1 MAGSAKYTAILDANV
16 LYPNTLRNLLLSLA
30 SDGIYHVKWTTEIT
44 QEWSRNLVA
53 DRPDIA
59 SKIDRLVELVNLS
72 VQDCLVEGYE
82 YIIPT
87 IELPDLNDRHVVAAA
102 VVGHADSIVTFNLK
116 DFPAELID
124 KFGVDVQHPDDFLMN
139 QLQLRQFDALEVMRK
154 VRGRYRNPQLSA
166 KEFIELVSRN
176 GLPQTAQY
184 LQTHMG
190 LI

>member
-1 MAGSAKYTAILDANV
+1 
-16 LYPNTLRNLLLSLA
+16 
-30 SDGIYHVKWTTEIT
+30 
-44 QEWSRNLVA
+44 VA

-102 VVGHADSIVTFNLK
+102 VVGHADAIVTFNLK

>member
-87 IELPDLNDRHVVAAA
+87 IELSDLNDRHVVAAA
-102 VVGHADSIVTFNLK
+102 VVGHADAIVTFNLK

>member
-30 SDGIYHVKWTTEIT
+30 SDGLYHVKWTTEIT

-102 VVGHADSIVTFNLK
+102 VVGHADAIVTFNLK
-116 DFPAELID
+116 DFPAEIID

>member
-30 SDGIYHVKWTTEIT
+30 SDGLYHAKWTTEIT

-59 SKIDRLVELVNLS
+59 SKIDRLVALVNLS
-72 VQDCLVEGYE
+72 AQDCLVEGYE

-102 VVGHADSIVTFNLK
+102 VVGHADAIVTFNLK
-116 DFPAELID
+116 DFPAKIID

>member
-59 SKIDRLVELVNLS
+59 SNIDRLVDLVNLS

-102 VVGHADSIVTFNLK
+102 VVGHADAIVTFNLK

>member
-30 SDGIYHVKWTTEIT
+30 SDGLYHVKWTTEIT

-102 VVGHADSIVTFNLK
+102 VVGHADAIVTFNLK

-154 VRGRYRNPQLSA
+154 VSGRYRNPQLSA

>member
-30 SDGIYHVKWTTEIT
+30 SDGLYHVKWTTEIT

-102 VVGHADSIVTFNLK
+102 VVGHADAIVTFNLK
-116 DFPAELID
+116 DFPAEIID

-154 VRGRYRNPQLSA
+154 VRGRYRSPQLSA

>member
-102 VVGHADSIVTFNLK
+102 VVGQADAIVTFNLK

>member
-30 SDGIYHVKWTTEIT
+30 SDGLYHVKWTTEIT

-102 VVGHADSIVTFNLK
+102 VVGHADAIVTFNLK

-124 KFGVDVQHPDDFLMN
+124 KFGVDVQHSDDFLMN

>member
-1 MAGSAKYTAILDANV
+1 
-16 LYPNTLRNLLLSLA
+16 LLSLA

-44 QEWSRNLVA
+44 QEWSRNLVT

-102 VVGHADSIVTFNLK
+102 VVGHADAIVTFNLK

>member
-72 VQDCLVEGYE
+72 VQDCLV
-82 YIIPT
+82 
-87 IELPDLNDRHVVAAA
+87 
-102 VVGHADSIVTFNLK
+102 
-116 DFPAELID
+116 
-124 KFGVDVQHPDDFLMN
+124 
-139 QLQLRQFDALEVMRK
+139 
-154 VRGRYRNPQLSA
+154 
-166 KEFIELVSRN
+166 
-176 GLPQTAQY
+176 
-184 LQTHMG
+184 
-190 LI
+190 

>member
-30 SDGIYHVKWTTEIT
+30 SDGLYHAKWTTEIT
-44 QEWSRNLVA
+44 HEWSRNLIA
-53 DRPDIA
+53 DRPDIV
-59 SKIDRLVELVNLS
+59 SKIDRLIELVNLS
-72 VQDCLVEGYE
+72 APDCLVEGYE

-87 IELPDLNDRHVVAAA
+87 IVLPDLNDRHVVAAA
-102 VVGHADSIVTFNLK
+102 VAGHADAIVTFNLK
-116 DFPAELID
+116 DFPDDIVH
-124 KFGVDVQHPDDFLMN
+124 KFGIDVQHPDDFLMN
-139 QLQLRQFDALEVMRK
+139 QLQLRQFDALQVMRK

-166 KEFIELVSRN
+166 KEFIELIGRN

-184 LQTHMG
+184 LEAHMG

>member
-30 SDGIYHVKWTTEIT
+30 SDGLYHAKWTTEIT

-72 VQDCLVEGYE
+72 AQDCLVEGYE

-102 VVGHADSIVTFNLK
+102 VVGHADAIVTFNLK
-116 DFPAELID
+116 DFPAKIID

-176 GLPQTAQY
+176 GLAQTAQY

>member
-44 QEWSRNLVA
+44 QEWSRNLVD

-102 VVGHADSIVTFNLK
+102 VVGHADAIVTFNLK

>member
-30 SDGIYHVKWTTEIT
+30 SDGLYHVKWTTEIT

-72 VQDCLVEGYE
+72 VKDCLVEGYE

-102 VVGHADSIVTFNLK
+102 VVGHADAIVTFNLK

-124 KFGVDVQHPDDFLMN
+124 KFGIDVQHPDDFLMN

>member
-30 SDGIYHVKWTTEIT
+30 SDGLYHVKWTTEIT

-87 IELPDLNDRHVVAAA
+87 IELPDLNDRHIVAAA
-102 VVGHADSIVTFNLK
+102 VVGHADAIVTFNLK

>member
-102 VVGHADSIVTFNLK
+102 VVGHADAIVTFNLK

>member
-16 LYPNTLRNLLLSLA
+16 LYLNTLRNLLLSLA
-30 SDGIYHVKWTTEIT
+30 SDGLYHVKWTTEIT

-102 VVGHADSIVTFNLK
+102 VVGHADAIVTFNLK

>member
-30 SDGIYHVKWTTEIT
+30 SDGLYHAKWTTEIT

-102 VVGHADSIVTFNLK
+102 VVGHADAIVTFNLK

>member
-72 VQDCLVEGYE
+72 VQDCLVEG
-82 YIIPT
+82 
-87 IELPDLNDRHVVAAA
+87 
-102 VVGHADSIVTFNLK
+102 
-116 DFPAELID
+116 
-124 KFGVDVQHPDDFLMN
+124 
-139 QLQLRQFDALEVMRK
+139 
-154 VRGRYRNPQLSA
+154 
-166 KEFIELVSRN
+166 
-176 GLPQTAQY
+176 
-184 LQTHMG
+184 
-190 LI
+190 

>member
-30 SDGIYHVKWTTEIT
+30 SDGLYHVKWTTEIT

-102 VVGHADSIVTFNLK
+102 VVGHADAIVTFNLK